1 MARALL
7 LAVALAVA
15 FLLPLATFAQVSV
28 VAPGTAVYVGWNG
41 QSSSDGNN
49 GNGNNNHDNGG
60 RCGAHAQWV
69 THWGGCGGGLFHAEL
84 SGKKMVAPNSNT
96 PAPIDTPASGHV
108 WACWTHDKSMLIT
121 HLVLCNMKGYVSS
134 HYHYGNPNTDF
145 PPPIVAI
152 EPEQKPADPMA
163 PPTSLPAL
171 QPPLDIGGNNNDNNH
186 HNYHDCR
193 MVQTMSKASDLI
205 VVPGGPSSWDDFAA
219 AMQKGDV
226 YVNAHSTSNVAGEI
240 RGNLEAC

>member
-1 MARALL
+1 MAARTLL
-7 LAVALAVA
+7 LALALA
-15 FLLPLATFAQVSV
+15 LLATASAQVSV
-28 VAPGTAVYVGWNG
+28 QAPATSVYVGWNG

-49 GNGNNNHDNGG
+49 NNHNNNAG
-60 RCGAHAQWV
+60 RCGAHADWV

-84 SGKKMVAPNSNT
+84 DGKKMIAPNSTN
-96 PAPIDTPASGHV
+96 PAPVDTPATGHV

-145 PPPIVAI
+145 PHPIVAI
-152 EPEQKPADPMA
+152 EPEQKPADPLA
-163 PPTSLPAL
+163 PPTALPAL
-171 QPPLDIGGNNNDNNH
+171 KPPLDIGGNNH
-186 HNYHDCR
+186 HHDCR

-205 VVPGGPSSWDDFAA
+205 VVPGGPQTWDDFAA

-226 YVNAHSTSNVAGEI
+226 YVNAHSTNHPEGEI